1 MSVRRA
7 AFRAAR
13 LPFCGGNRTFAGK
26 RNDMEYIKT
35 AIDDV
40 WICEPR
46 VFPDARGYF
55 METWR
60 QSDFDAHIGHPV
72 TFVQDNESR
81 SSRGV
86 LRGLH
91 YQRGA
96 ASQAKL
102 VRVLQGA
109 VVDVAVDLRHSS
121 PTFGQH
127 VAVELTAENK
137 RQLFIPRGFAHGF
150 QVLSDVAVFA
160 YKVDNVY
167 APETEASI
175 RYDDPELGIRWPIS
189 DPAEVLLSE
198 KDLQRAVSFAEA
210 EKF

>member
-1 MSVRRA
+1 M
-7 AFRAAR
+7 
-13 LPFCGGNRTFAGK
+13 N
-26 RNDMEYIKT
+26 YIPT
-35 AIDDV
+35 DIEGV
-40 WICEPR
+40 WILEPR
-46 VFPDARGYF
+46 VFEDARGYF

-60 QSDFDAHIGHPV
+60 QEDFDAHIGHAV
-72 TFVQDNESR
+72 TFVQDNQSK

-91 YQRGA
+91 YQKGD

-109 VVDVAVDLRHSS
+109 VVDVAVDLRSDS
-121 PTFGQH
+121 PTFGKH
-127 VAVELTAENK
+127 VAVELSEENK

-150 QVLSDVAVFA
+150 QVLSETAVFT
-160 YKVDNVY
+160 YKVDNRY

-175 RYDDPELGIRWPIS
+175 RFDDPEIGIQWPITNPS
-189 DPAEVLLSE
+189 DILLSE
-198 KDLQRAVSFAEA
+198 KDLNKAVSFKDA

>member
-1 MSVRRA
+1 M
-7 AFRAAR
+7 
-13 LPFCGGNRTFAGK
+13 N
-26 RNDMEYIKT
+26 YIAT
-35 AIDDV
+35 SIPDV
-40 WICEPR
+40 WILEPR
-46 VFPDARGYF
+46 VFEDARGYF

-60 QSDFDAHIGHPV
+60 EEDFNRAMGHEV
-72 TFVQDNESR
+72 HFVQDNQSM

-91 YQRGA
+91 YQKGD

-109 VVDVAVDLRHSS
+109 VVDVAVDLRQDS

-127 VAVELTAENK
+127 VLVELSAENK

-150 QVLSDVAVFA
+150 QVLSETAVFT
-160 YKVDNVY
+160 YKVDNRY
-167 APETEASI
+167 APETECSI
-175 RYDDPELGIRWPIS
+175 RYDDPTIGIQWPIFG
-189 DPAEVLLSE
+189 DEVLLSE
-198 KDLQRAVSFAEA
+198 KDLNKAVSFADA

>member
-1 MSVRRA
+1 M
-7 AFRAAR
+7 
-13 LPFCGGNRTFAGK
+13 N
-26 RNDMEYIKT
+26 YIAT
-35 AIDDV
+35 SIPDV
-40 WICEPR
+40 WILEPR
-46 VFPDARGYF
+46 VFEDARGYF

-60 QSDFDAHIGHPV
+60 EEDFNRAMGHEV
-72 TFVQDNESR
+72 HFVQDNQSM

-91 YQRGA
+91 YQKGD

-109 VVDVAVDLRHSS
+109 VVDVAVDLRQDS

-127 VAVELTAENK
+127 VLVELSAENK

-150 QVLSDVAVFA
+150 QVLSETAVFT
-160 YKVDNVY
+160 YKVDNRY
-167 APETEASI
+167 APEMECSI
-175 RYDDPELGIRWPIS
+175 RYDDPTIGIQWPILG
-189 DPAEVLLSE
+189 DEVLLSE
-198 KDLQRAVSFAEA
+198 KDLNKAVSFADA